1 MGNVYN
7 GEHTREAF
15 KNFDKELTLVE
26 LGFLK
31 YLFKEEQNKGIEL
44 FEQKNKRY
52 DAAFFKQ
59 CEEDGDLSSVTMRL
73 GDKLSRLKSLTRNPD
88 IDPLD
93 ESVRDTLVDIA
104 NYATMALVYLEVV
117 ERDEKAKK
125 V

>member
-7 GEHTREAF
+7 GGHTREAF
-15 KNFDKELTLVE
+15 KNFDKELNTVE

-31 YLFKEEQNKGIEL
+31 YLFKEEQKKGVEL

-52 DAAFFKQ
+52 GAAFFKQ
-59 CEEDGDLSSVTMRL
+59 CEEDGDLSSVVMRL
-73 GDKLSRLKSLTRNPD
+73 GDKLSRLKSLVKNPE

-93 ESVRDTLVDIA
+93 ESVEDTLIDIS

-117 ERDEKAKK
+117 KRDKKAKK

>member
-15 KNFDKELTLVE
+15 KNFDKELTLAE

-31 YLFKEEQNKGIEL
+31 YLFKEEQKKGAEL

-52 DAAFFKQ
+52 DATFFKQ
-59 CEEDGDLSSVTMRL
+59 CEEDGDLSSLTMRL
-73 GDKLSRLKSLTRNPD
+73 GDKLSRLKSMVKNPD

-117 ERDEKAKK
+117 ERDEKSKK

>member
-15 KNFDKELTLVE
+15 KNFDKELTLAE
-26 LGFLK
+26 LSFLK
-31 YLFKEEQNKGIEL
+31 YLFKEEQNKGVKL

-59 CEEDGDLSSVTMRL
+59 CEEDGDLSSLTMRL
-73 GDKLSRLKSLTRNPD
+73 GDKLSRLKSMVKNPD

-93 ESVRDTLVDIA
+93 ESVKDTLVDIA

>member
-7 GEHTREAF
+7 GEHTRESF

-26 LGFLK
+26 LGFIN
-31 YLFKEEQNKGIEL
+31 YLFKEEQKKGAEL

-59 CEEDGDLSSVTMRL
+59 CEEDGDLSSVIMRL
-73 GDKLSRLKSLTRNPD
+73 GDKLSRLKFMVKNPD

-93 ESVRDTLVDIA
+93 ESIKDTLVDIA
-104 NYATMALVYLEVV
+104 NYATMTLVYLEVV

>member
-1 MGNVYN
+1 LGNVYN
-7 GEHTREAF
+7 GEHTRESF

-26 LGFLK
+26 LGFIN
-31 YLFKEEQNKGIEL
+31 YLFKEEQKKGAEL

-59 CEEDGDLSSVTMRL
+59 CEEDGDLSSVIMRL
-73 GDKLSRLKSLTRNPD
+73 GDKLSRLKFMVKNPD

-93 ESVRDTLVDIA
+93 ESIKDTLVDIA
-104 NYATMALVYLEVV
+104 NYATMTLVYLEVV

>member
-15 KNFDKELTLVE
+15 KNFDKELNTVE

-31 YLFKEEQNKGIEL
+31 YLFKEEQKKGVEL

-59 CEEDGDLSSVTMRL
+59 CEEDGDLSSVVMRL
-73 GDKLSRLKSLTRNPD
+73 GDKLSRLKSLVKNPE

-93 ESVRDTLVDIA
+93 ESVEDTLIDIS